1 MRIFHNP
8 PFSRFEG
15 KSREDLIEMV
25 VNLQASA
32 EKHAK
37 KQADLEDY
45 IDSLLMKIIDT
56 APDLLQ
62 KNNVMEQKY
71 GKFVT

>member
-1 MRIFHNP
+1 
-8 PFSRFEG
+8 
-15 KSREDLIEMV
+15 MV
-25 VNLQASA
+25 VNLQASV